1 MSVLVTTLCMLI
13 TVDVVCS
20 KVMVIDRLPRG
31 DTQYSSLI
39 FLPTNKRMI
48 AFLSFLIALELI
60 MNF

>member
-1 MSVLVTTLCMLI
+1 MLI